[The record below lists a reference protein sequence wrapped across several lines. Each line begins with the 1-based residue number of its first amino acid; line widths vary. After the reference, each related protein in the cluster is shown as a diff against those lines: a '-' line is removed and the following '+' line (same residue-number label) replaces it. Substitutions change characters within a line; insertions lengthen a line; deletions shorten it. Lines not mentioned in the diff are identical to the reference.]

1 MEKKLLEYFKGDD
14 FCSTVWKSK
23 YAQAG
28 EETPDDMHKRMAK
41 EFARVRF
48 IKDQSKNKNEWE
60 LYFFDIFK
68 DFKKNVPQGRVMAG
82 VGVYDS
88 YRSLSNCLRL
98 PPPQDSYSSIM
109 EVDTMLVSS
118 AKRGCGYGL
127 GLSNLRPRGAKTNNS
142 SKTSTGVIPFA
153 ERYSNSTKEVGQ
165 EGRRGA
171 CLEDL
176 DIRHPQATD
185 WATVKLDKTKV
196 TGANISFKM
205 WEDFLIAVEKNEDY
219 FLRFPCDLDL
229 NKFSYDYYNAN
240 YNELHYIEDHTNNY
254 KVCYVKKVKAKELW
268 DSAIHTV
275 WSDGCP
281 GLLFWER
288 VVNYDPSSV
297 YKQYQIDGTNA
308 CGEQPMAIF
317 DTCRLLT
324 QMLLAIVDKPFTKE
338 ATINYERLYEY
349 SYIQMEIGDDLID
362 LEIEYLQ
369 RIIDKIKSDP
379 EDESTKA
386 IELKLWTNVLEMAK
400 NGRRVGGGI
409 TALADMLASINVKY
423 DSEEALKVVE
433 KVMSVKFK
441 AELNASIDLAI
452 KYGTFKGWDA
462 SLEKNGNDWYRFVE
476 KDFPEEWEKMQ
487 KYGRRFINWSTIAPV
502 GTTSIITK
510 GINYPNVSSGCEPQ
524 FSLYYFR
531 NKKVETDSDPYDY
544 IDEVG
549 IKWKQYPV
557 MMGAF
562 KDWLIISS
570 YTDEEGI
577 EKGLSK
583 DYLDHCFTQSPWYG
597 CTANDISW
605 EKRIEL
611 QSVLQKYTT
620 SAISSTINLPKDV
633 KEEVISDIYMY
644 AWKKGL
650 KGITC
655 YRDGSKGNVLSHDAF
670 KNNSFEYKDALKRP
684 KSLKCDIHSIT
695 SKGIKW
701 NVLVGLLDEKPYE
714 VFAVKH
720 FTDEHNLELVK
731 IKQGRYDLLKNGET
745 YSENI
750 TSEMNAE
757 EEVITRLVS
766 TGLRHGTDV
775 KFLVEQLNKAGG
787 DITSFSKAV
796 SRILKKYIPEGAIS
810 TVKCEDCGSSDVIF
824 KEGCQSCSNCGNSK
838 CS

>member
-1 MEKKLLEYFKGDD
+1 MNKELLDYFKGDE
-14 FCSTVWKSK
+14 FCSIVWQSK
-23 YAQAG
+23 YGQK
-28 EETPDDMHKRMAK
+28 EEITPNDMHKRMAK

-48 IKDQSKNKNEWE
+48 IKDQNKTQEEWE

-68 DFKKNVPQGRVMAG
+68 DFQKNIPQGRVMAG

-98 PPPQDSYSSIM
+98 PPPEDSYSSIM

-127 GLSNLRPRGAKTNNS
+127 GLSKLRPKGASTNNS
-142 SKTSTGVIPFA
+142 SKTSTGVLPFG

-176 DIRHPQATD
+176 DIRHPEATE
-185 WATVKLDKTKV
+185 WATVKLDKTKL

-205 WEDFLIAVEKNEDY
+205 WNNFIEAVKNNEDY
-219 FLRFPCDLDL
+219 LLSFPCDWDEKDL
-229 NKFSYDYYNAN
+229 IAWEQYDYNVLN
-240 YNELHYIEDHTNNY
+240 TEINNETGEIVYL
-254 KVCYVKKVKAKELW
+254 KKVKAKELW
-268 DSAIHTV
+268 DNAIHTV

-308 CGEQPMAIF
+308 CGEQPMAIY

-324 QMLLAIVDKPFTKE
+324 QMLLAVVDNPFTKE
-338 ATINYERLYEY
+338 AKINYDRLYDY
-349 SYIQMEIGDDLID
+349 SYLQMEIGDDLID

-369 RIIDKIKSDP
+369 RIIDKINSDP

-423 DSEEALKVVE
+423 DSEESLEIIE
-433 KVMSVKFK
+433 KVMNTKFK

-452 KYGTFKGWDA
+452 KYGTFKGWDPE
-462 SLEKNGNDWYRFVE
+462 LEVNGNDWYRFVE
-476 KDFPEEWEKMQ
+476 KEFPEEWERMQ
-487 KYGRRFINWSTIAPV
+487 LHGRRFINWSTIAPV

-531 NKKVETDSDPYDY
+531 NKKVEKDSDPYDY

-562 KDWLIISS
+562 KDWLLIHTNSVDLDFDS
-570 YTDEEGI
+570 
-577 EKGLSK
+577 LSK
-583 DYLDHCFTQSPWYG
+583 EVLDNFFKESPWYG

-605 EKRIEL
+605 KKRIEI
-611 QSVLQKYTT
+611 QSILQKYTT

-633 KEEVISDIYMY
+633 KEEVISEIYMY
-644 AWKKGL
+644 AFEKDL

-655 YRDGSKGNVLSHDAF
+655 YRDGSKGNVLSHEAF
-670 KNNSFEYKDALKRP
+670 KTNTFEYKDAIKRP
-684 KSLKCDIHSIT
+684 KTLECDVHSVV
-695 SKGIKW
+695 SKGVKW
-701 NVLVGLLDEKPYE
+701 NVIIGLLDKKPYE

-720 FTDEHNLELVK
+720 FTDEHKLELSK
-731 IKQGRYDLLKNGET
+731 IKQGRYDLLKDGET

-750 TSEMNAE
+750 TSEMNGE
-757 EEVITRLVS
+757 EEVVTRLIS
-766 TGLRHGTDV
+766 TGLRHGTDI
-775 KFLVEQLNKAGG
+775 KFLTEQLNKTNG
-787 DITSFSKAV
+787 DITSFSKSIA
-796 SRILKKYIPEGAIS
+796 RTLKKYIPEGAIS
-810 TVKCEDCGSSDVIF
+810 TVKCNDCGSSNVIF
-824 KEGCQSCSNCGNSK
+824 KEGCQSCADCGSSK
-838 CS
+838 CG